1 MEPHFGVNPH
11 YYKPE
16 GTTFCCKCGSL
27 WFVVIWVH
35 MTTNQR
41 EPHFGVH
48 SYYYKPE
55 GTTFWCKCGSFW
67 FVVIWIHSKMWFP
80 LICCNVDPY
89 YYEPKGTTF
98 TPKCGSLWLVVIWI
112 HNEMW
117 FLLVVMI
124 WIHITTNQ
132 KEPHFD
138 VNAYYYKPKVTTF
151 CCKAILL
158 QTSRNH
164 ILV

>member
-1 MEPHFGVNPH
+1 MWFLLVRSNMDPHYYKPQGNTFWFESTLLQTIGNHILVWIHITTNQMEPHFGVNPH

-55 GTTFWCKCGSFW
+55 GITFWCKCGS
-67 FVVIWIHSKMWFP
+67 
-80 LICCNVDPY
+80 
-89 YYEPKGTTF
+89 
-98 TPKCGSLWLVVIWI
+98 
-112 HNEMW
+112 
-117 FLLVVMI
+117 LLVCSNMDP
-124 WIHITTNQ
+124 HYNKL
-132 KEPHFD
+132 KE
-138 VNAYYYKPKVTTF
+138 TTF
-151 CCKAILL
+151 CCESILL
-158 QTSRNH
+158 QTKRNH
-164 ILV
+164 ILL